1 MLRSERLGLPV
12 LETLIVCA
20 AALLLL
26 PKLAVVHFVNET
38 LWGQI
43 EPAGI
48 VLVALQD
55 VAVASMVCAALLWL
69 ARYGRFVSLQLALA
83 VTGFLLLVL
92 MMDARAR
99 ELWLKPTDWSLVSY
113 GITHFRD
120 LLSGVDLFFNYPS
133 GWGMSFRKLL
143 FFVGLTYFALWALI
157 AKLARRPRGER
168 DLLVTRGQS
177 LRYAAPIAL
186 TPLLIGIS
194 LQAEGVRYH
203 MNDNIVVRP
212 LVELFAGRK
221 AIDQTAKRFDQKP
234 VALSARLGAERSVL
248 PDVRPFR
255 NLVLVVYESVRWRDV
270 NLDAAEGPAP
280 TLRRMASEG
289 MWSMSHVSVPHS
301 SKAYYAVLTGRH
313 PYPAI
318 EMREVVKL
326 EQPSY
331 LRALR
336 DQLGVKTYAFSSAFF
351 GFENMGGLLRAVGVD
366 VRRETGDLLAAAG
379 RTAINASSFGA
390 QDGPLY
396 ELSAAELARA
406 KGAFAAIMFPLA
418 AHYPY
423 ACPGHTNK
431 QPDHDSYL
439 NCLAYSDGLMAKM
452 LEAFEARGLMQD
464 TLFVVVGDHG
474 ESFGEHGMY
483 VHNSSLYEEETTIP
497 LVFWSADGRL
507 RHGRLPDSRQIDIG
521 PTVADL
527 FGLRSDVPV
536 QGVSLLRKNPAQPVY
551 MGTFF
556 DDVGLALLEYPDKYI
571 YEPASGRLQ
580 HFDLKADPFEREGIT
595 LEDPQQKAKV
605 VQRLSAFRAYQELE
619 FGH

>member
-1 MLRSERLGLPV
+1 MFRFERASVPW
-12 LETLIVCA
+12 LEILVVCA
-20 AALLLL
+20 ASLLLL

-43 EPAGI
+43 EPAGV

-55 VAVASMVCAALLWL
+55 VAVAALVCAALLWL
-69 ARYGRFVSLQLALA
+69 ARFGQFASLQLAMA

-92 MMDARAR
+92 MIDARAR

-113 GITHFRD
+113 AIVHFRD
-120 LLSGVDLFFNYPS
+120 LLSGMDLFFNYPS
-133 GWGMSFRKLL
+133 GWGLSFRRLL
-143 FFVGLTYFALWALI
+143 FFVGLTYFVLWALI
-157 AKLARRPRGER
+157 AKLARRQRSER
-168 DLLVTRGQS
+168 NLVTRAQS

-221 AIDQTAKRFDQKP
+221 ATDETAKRFEQKP
-234 VALSARLGAERSVL
+234 AALALRLGGERSVL
-248 PDVRPFR
+248 PGVRPFR

-270 NLDAAEGPAP
+270 NLDAEDGPAP
-280 TLRRMASEG
+280 TLRRMAREG
-289 MWSMSHVSVPHS
+289 MWSKSHVSVPHS

-318 EMREVVKL
+318 EMREVAKL

-336 DQLGVKTYAFSSAFF
+336 DQLGVKTYAFSSVFL
-351 GFENMGGLLRAVGVD
+351 GFENMGGLLRAIGID

-379 RTAINASSFGA
+379 RSAINASSFGA

-406 KGAFAAIMFPLA
+406 GGPFAAILFPLA

-423 ACPGHTNK
+423 ACPGHDNEK
-431 QPDHDSYL
+431 PDHDAYV

-452 LEAFEARGLMQD
+452 LEAFQANGLMQD
-464 TLFVVVGDHG
+464 TLFVIVGDHG

-483 VHNSSLYEEETTIP
+483 VHNSSLYEEETTVP
-497 LVFWSADGRL
+497 LVFWSADGRM
-507 RHGRLPDSRQIDIG
+507 RQGRVADSRQIDIG
-521 PTVADL
+521 PTIADL
-527 FGLRSDVPV
+527 FNLRSEVPV
-536 QGVSLLRKNPAQPVY
+536 QGVSLLRNNAAQPVY
-551 MGTFF
+551 MATFF
-556 DDVGLALLEYPDKYI
+556 DDVALSLLEYPNKYL
-571 YEPASGRLQ
+571 YEPSSGRLQ
-580 HFDLKADPFEREGIT
+580 QFDLNADPFERDGVT
-595 LEDPQQKAKV
+595 LEDPQKKAKI
-605 VQRLSAFRAYQELE
+605 VQRLSAFRAYQEIE
-619 FGH
+619 FSH